1 MASTRLCWGTS
12 PLLSLRPLIH
22 QFNLPLPRCAYI
34 PRNAIRLPRATFS
47 GQSSIFFWRGGNCVM
62 VHRYASWR
70 GSCAWG
76 SRESSTHGDYGQKTQ
91 ARVPVLVPVRRPSR
105 LGTGRSDDSACK
117 YTHIPLT
124 LSAERHSLYSYP
136 PIHTMHLR
144 APSLFLFAQQ
154 GGTDRRSRPDVQGL
168 AGPWMRT
175 RPFSNES
182 MANNTVGRYRRPG
195 RALRPC
201 VSPRLNA
208 LYVHRPAP
216 CRS

>member
-1 MASTRLCWGTS
+1 MLGYVPSSLSSPAHTSVQFAPSTLRVYTPQRNPPSSCD
-12 PLLSLRPLIH
+12 LLG
-22 QFNLPLPRCAYI
+22 
-34 PRNAIRLPRATFS
+34 AIIYLLLA
-47 GQSSIFFWRGGNCVM
+47 GGNCVM

-124 LSAERHSLYSYP
+124 LSAERHSWYSYP